1 MPDHQQLDYNML
13 GHQQLDCNMPGHQQL
28 DCKYSKGAFMYS
40 NADPC
45 KITLLLRPF
54 DFQVTATVA

>member
-1 MPDHQQLDYNML
+1 MPGHHQLDYM
-13 GHQQLDCNMPGHQQL
+13 
-28 DCKYSKGAFMYS
+28 YSKGAFMYS

-54 DFQVTATVA
+54 DFQVTAIVAYFNYLPTI